1 MTFNKAT
8 TALVHTAVTTALVL
22 AASVATAATQTTA
35 TTASAQTYRPQG
47 VAQGV
52 DIPNAPVYALTS
64 DNAIYVLRP
73 GASNY
78 ARLGRVETEGGNLIG
93 IDFRVADGKLY
104 ALTDLGVIYTIPVN
118 QYYVGQA
125 QRVSTMNPRFTG
137 GFEMLFDFNPVANAI
152 RVAGS
157 NDQNLAVVN
166 GTDGSNLST
175 TVAQTKFA
183 YTTGDV
189 NFGKDPEL
197 SGGSYTNNYQGAT
210 TTIFYAIDHDT
221 DSLVTIAD
229 KTATGSSNTGG
240 GKLQTIGQVVD
251 QNGNRV
257 NLSPTTDIDIY
268 TDKSG
273 KNFLVGQTTR
283 LLFSIDLSQINPNL
297 AVGKTQKIVVK
308 WGPPAAL
315 PGSNAPLTGGVWD
328 LAIPPQS

>member
-8 TALVHTAVTTALVL
+8 KGLVHTAVTTALVL
-22 AASVATAATQTTA
+22 AASVATAQTA
-35 TTASAQTYRPQG
+35 TTYTANTASSYRPRG

-52 DIPNAPVYALTS
+52 DVPNAPVYALTS

-78 ARLGRVETEGGNLIG
+78 VRLGRVETEGGNLIG
-93 IDFRVADGKLY
+93 MDFRVADGKLY
-104 ALTDLGVIYTIPVN
+104 ALTDLGVIYTIPIS
-118 QYYVGQA
+118 QYGVGQA
-125 QRVSTMNPRFTG
+125 KRVSTMNPRFTG

-183 YTTGDV
+183 YVQGDP
-189 NFGKDPEL
+189 NFGQDPEL
-197 SGGSYTNNYQGAT
+197 SGGAYTNNIAGAT
-210 TTIFYAIDHDT
+210 TTLFYAIDHDKDT
-221 DSLVTIAD
+221 LVTIMD

-240 GKLQTIGQVVD
+240 GKLQTIGNFVD
-251 QNGNRV
+251 QYGNRV
-257 NLSPTTDIDIY
+257 NLSPTSDIDIY
-268 TDKSG
+268 TDEAG
-273 KNFLVGQTTR
+273 KNYIVGQTTR
-283 LLFSIDLSQINPNL
+283 LLFSIDLSQINPSL
-297 AVGKTQKIVVK
+297 AVGKTQKVVVK

-315 PGSNAPLTGGVWD
+315 PGSSAPLTGGVWD
-328 LAIPPQS
+328 IALPIAQ